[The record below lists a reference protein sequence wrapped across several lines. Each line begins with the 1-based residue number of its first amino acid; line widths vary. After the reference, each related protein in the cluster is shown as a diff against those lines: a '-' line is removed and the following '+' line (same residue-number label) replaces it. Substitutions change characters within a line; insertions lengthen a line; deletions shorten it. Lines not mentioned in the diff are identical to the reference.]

1 MDQWARWLLERRHG
15 GDPESLRRH
24 LEFLGPVRDRVL
36 ANAAVRAGDTLLDV
50 GCGDGLIGFGALER
64 VGASGRVIF
73 SDVSDD
79 LLAHVERVARDA
91 GVIERCRFVRA
102 DAADL
107 ALMDDESVDVVT
119 TRSVLIYVKDKASA
133 FRAFHRVLRDRGRFS
148 LFEPINE
155 FPRGKDRWFPG
166 WDIDA
171 VRPAAEKLIEL
182 FRRIQPED
190 DPMVDFDE
198 HDLFIHA
205 ERAGFDEVHLE
216 LQAKLEQPPA
226 PGPKWETYIRSSFN
240 PKVPTLEEA
249 MNEVLSADER
259 ERFTAGLRP
268 QVEMGGGRPSPFA
281 VAYLWGH
288 R

>member
-1 MDQWARWLLERRHG
+1 M
-15 GDPESLRRH
+15 
-24 LEFLGPVRDRVL
+24 RDRVL
-36 ANAAVRAGDTLLDV
+36 ANAAVREGDVLLDV

-91 GVIERCRFVRA
+91 GVIERSRFVRA

-107 ALMDDESVDVVT
+107 AVIDDASVDVVT

-133 FRAFHRVLRDRGRFS
+133 FRAFHRVLREGGRFS

-155 FPRGKDRWFPG
+155 FPRGKDRWFAG

-171 VRPAAEKLIEL
+171 IRPAVEKLTVL
-182 FRRIQPED
+182 YRRIQPDD

-198 HDLFIHA
+198 HDLFVHA
-205 ERAGFDEVHLE
+205 QRAGFDDVHLE
-216 LQAKLEQPPA
+216 LQAKLERPPT

-259 ERFTAGLRP
+259 ERLTERLRP
-268 QVEMGGGRPSPFA
+268 QVEAGGGRPLPIA